1 VTDARRTQVLS
12 LPAGCERV
20 VALGDPHGDLAG
32 LELVLAREAGPKTAI
47 VSVGDN
53 IGYADGPTSSEFC
66 RRLVARSIQS
76 VFGNHEAW
84 MGPGGRLFLVT
95 DRAAPRALE
104 PDALAFCTSLPY
116 RLRFEHEGLKVS
128 IVHTLGEG
136 ETWDYVSL
144 ESAGDLLDEQN
155 ADVVICGHSH
165 GPAIYS
171 VPRAGKLRQAR
182 LDLDGDQPLVLSLE
196 RGVRYV
202 VDAGSLGRPGHHPLP
217 GRLDRA
223 TWAVLDLARR
233 SVALQVATKPIAPTG
248 EP

>member
-1 VTDARRTQVLS
+1 VNDARRTEALR

-32 LELVLAREAGPKTAI
+32 LDLVLEREAGPKSAI

-53 IGYADGPTSSEFC
+53 IGYADGPTSSQFC
-66 RRLVARSIQS
+66 RRLIARGIQS
-76 VFGNHEAW
+76 VYGNHEAW
-84 MGPGGRLFLVT
+84 MGPGGRLFLVS
-95 DRAAPRALE
+95 DRGAPRALE
-104 PDALAFCTSLPY
+104 PDALAYCASLPY
-116 RLRFEHEGLKVS
+116 RLRFEHADLKVS

-144 ESAGDLLDEQN
+144 EGARDLLDEQD
-155 ADVVICGHSH
+155 ADVVICGHTH

-171 VPRAGKLRQAR
+171 VPRVGQPSQAR
-182 LDLDGDQPLVLSLE
+182 LDLNGDQPLALSLE

-223 TWAVLDLARR
+223 TWAVLDLSRR
-233 SVALQVATKPIAPTG
+233 SVALHSAAKPIATSG
-248 EP
+248 